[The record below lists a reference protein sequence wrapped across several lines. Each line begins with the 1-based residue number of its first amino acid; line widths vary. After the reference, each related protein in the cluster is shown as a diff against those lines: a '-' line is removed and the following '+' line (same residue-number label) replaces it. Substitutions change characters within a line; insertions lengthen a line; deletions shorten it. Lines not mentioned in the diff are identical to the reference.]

1 MVTSVFRPPAQP
13 SPPAQP
19 RPDAVKIIQPQ
30 EAASRPR
37 LGCHQNKNGT
47 FNDTHLALFA
57 NTKLVKAKIATGKIN
72 EE

>member
-1 MVTSVFRPPAQP
+1 MVTRVFR
-13 SPPAQP
+13 PPAQP

-37 LGCHQNKNGT
+37 LGCHQNDPT
-47 FNDTHLALFA
+47 LTLTDTHLALIA